1 MLRRVTEDIIN
12 EEVRQKINDS
22 LKEAADDEGNVLMSK
37 FWEIIGKQ
45 PSKVKKQLLSED
57 VRQFLEYLLFR

>member
-22 LKEAADDEGNVLMSK
+22 LKETADDEGNVLMSK